1 MRRILIVSPHFAP
14 TNAPDMQRVRMS
26 LPYYAKYGWAATVL
40 AVHPDDVPGTRE
52 PELCQTYPGDTR
64 IVRCRT
70 IGFRWFRRLGA
81 GTIGWS
87 AWWPLFWAGIR
98 LLRCERYDLVLF
110 SSTQFLILPLGIFW
124 RALFRVPYLID
135 LQDPWR
141 TDYYE
146 RPGAPPPPGGWK
158 YQIARLC
165 ALFGEAPSYR
175 LASGFMS
182 VSPQYLLDLRQRYP
196 WFAKKPQQTIL
207 FGSSTSDLVRA
218 QQRGVAPTA
227 FAKEPPGSLRLVYT
241 GVAGPIMRESL
252 GALFAALRALRQ
264 RQPVVAHK
272 LRFYFFGTSYAPAAF
287 PVVQPLAQ
295 AYGVDDQVYE
305 MPQRIGHLASLALLH
320 QADVLILPGTN
331 DPAYSPSKIYAYFL
345 SQKPILG
352 IARQGSQLAALLA
365 QLGGARE
372 VLTLE
377 DESHGAASE
386 QIAQYLAEVATGRM
400 PAPTRPRNESWFAE
414 HCLAENLTRRQ
425 CVLFEQCLT
434 EGFSRTA
441 H

>member
-1 MRRILIVSPHFAP
+1 M
-14 TNAPDMQRVRMS
+14 
-26 LPYYAKYGWAATVL
+26 L
-40 AVHPDDVPGTRE
+40 AVHPDDVPATRE
-52 PELCQTYPGDTR
+52 PELCQTYPDDTC

-70 IGFRWFRRLGA
+70 IGFGWLRRLGA

-87 AWWPLFWAGIR
+87 AWWPLFWAGFR
-98 LLRCERYDLVLF
+98 LLRRERYDLVLF
-110 SSTQFLILPLGIFW
+110 SSTQFLIFPLGIFW

-158 YQIARLC
+158 YQIARFC
-165 ALFGEAPSYR
+165 ALLGEPPSYR

-196 WFAKKPQQTIL
+196 WFAKKPQETIP
-207 FGSSTSDLVRA
+207 FGSSANDLALA
-218 QQRGVAPTA
+218 QQRISAPAA
-227 FAKEPPGSLRLVYT
+227 FVGETPESLRLVYT
-241 GVAGPIMRESL
+241 GVAGPIMRETLS
-252 GALFAALRALRQ
+252 ALFAALRALRQ
-264 RQPVVAHK
+264 RHPAAARK

-295 AYGVDDQVYE
+295 AYGVDDQVCE
-305 MPQRIGHLASLALLH
+305 TPQRIGHLASLALLH
-320 QADVLILPGTN
+320 QADILLLPGTD

-352 IARQGSQLAALLA
+352 VARRGSQLAVLLA

-372 VLTLE
+372 ILTLE

-386 QIAQYLAEVATGRM
+386 QIAQYLAEVATGSI
-400 PAPTRPRNESWFAE
+400 PVPTRPRNEPWFAE

-434 EGFSRTA
+434 DGVSRTA

>member
-1 MRRILIVSPHFAP
+1 MRRILIVSPHFPP

-26 LPYYAKYGWAATVL
+26 LPYYAQHGWEATVL
-40 AVHPDDVPGTRE
+40 AVHPDDVPATRE
-52 PELCQTYPGDTR
+52 PELCQTYPDDTR

-70 IGFRWFRRLGA
+70 RGFSWLRRCGA

-87 AWWPLFWAGIR
+87 AWWPLFWAGVR
-98 LLRCERYDLVLF
+98 LLRRERYDLVLF
-110 SSTQFLILPLGIFW
+110 SSTQFLIFPLGIFW

-146 RPGAPPPPGGWK
+146 RPGTSPPPGGWK

-196 WFAKKPQQTIL
+196 WFANKPQQTIL
-207 FGSSTSDLVRA
+207 FGFSTNDLVLA
-218 QQRGVAPTA
+218 EQRIAAPAA
-227 FAKEPPGSLRLVYT
+227 FVGETPGSFRLVYT
-241 GVAGPIMRESL
+241 GVAGPIMREALST
-252 GALFAALRALRQ
+252 LFAALRDLRQ
-264 RQPVVAHK
+264 RQPAPARK
-272 LRFYFFGTSYAPAAF
+272 LRFYFFGTSYAPAAS
-287 PVVQPLAQ
+287 PVVLPLAQ
-295 AYGVDDQVYE
+295 AYGIEDQVYE

-352 IARQGSQLAALLA
+352 IARQSSQLAALLA

-372 VLTLE
+372 ILTLE
-377 DESHGAASE
+377 DESRGTAIE
-386 QIAQYLAEVATGRM
+386 QIAQYLAEVATGSM

-414 HCLAENLTRRQ
+414 HCLTETLTRRQ
-425 CVLFEQCLT
+425 CALFDLCLT
-434 EGFSRTA
+434 ASSDRAA